1 MKIGKM
7 IDELKLLQDEYG
19 DKEISLIEIDEQEG
33 NIYYYLDDECITEY
47 MDLSD
52 EIAIYIKPE

>member
-1 MKIGKM
+1 M

-19 DKEISLIEIDEQEG
+19 DKEISLVEIDEQEG

-52 EIAIYIKPE
+52 EIAIYIKSE

>member
-1 MKIGKM
+1 MKINKM

-19 DKEISLIEIDEQEG
+19 DKEISLIEMDEQEG